1 MEQFFVYM
9 AKASGLIALFY
20 AAYHIFLRKETF
32 FVSNRWFLL
41 SGLGTALAL
50 PFVFFKKIVWIDP
63 APQQEIQVIDVS
75 RLLQLQDNTQQVAP
89 PPVSFSW
96 PNVVLGIYIAAVI
109 FLIIKLLFNFISLR
123 RIIKKQTIIKE
134 GQYKLIDTPRVNAP
148 FSFFNY
154 IVYNSALLQPNELE
168 SIISHE
174 KVHSRQ
180 YHSADMLIGQL
191 TAIFFWFNPFAWL
204 YKSSISQNLEFIA
217 DAVATKQIS
226 DSTAYQKTMLKITL
240 QPEYISI
247 TNHFYQSLIKKRI
260 VMLNKK
266 KSGKVNSWKYAIV
279 LPVLIAFMML
289 FQIRVIAQ
297 EKSTDK
303 AIEEVSDE
311 KFKMA
316 LEITKDATDKELEK
330 VKELFKKEFGSEVAF
345 SNITRNSNNEIT
357 AIKVTVNDGNQS
369 KVYQTN
375 STQPINRFEIAIES
389 NDDTGNKIAFNALP
403 VNDQYQNYANTYYQ
417 DEPDMTAP
425 PAPPAPPAPMAPMAP
440 NSMMAPPAPPTPPA
454 ARGTIYNSP
463 SQQNGLQIINSDNKD
478 VLVIVNGVKQQK
490 GSTVTIPQGQIVS
503 NINVITGK
511 EAKKKY
517 GKEAKDGVL
526 VVTTQTG
533 GSYAVKMPKG
543 MVLDMDMIQDFS
555 IDPISMMDMEALAQL
570 DGEMAKRMEEQMKRV
585 EEMSQAEKIR
595 MKEQMERG
603 LVQLQRG
610 EAQIARDM
618 ERAEQRKLQMEERR
632 TEILARKEELKENA
646 EERREEL
653 KKRLEE
659 RKKHFE
665 ERRGHIDK
673 MKAEQE
679 KEMAEQ
685 RKQLE
690 EVKKDMEE
698 ARKEI
703 QEARKLMQEELE
715 KINTE
720 KE

>member
-1 MEQFFVYM
+1 MEQFFTYM
-9 AKASGLIALFY
+9 IKASGLIALFY

-50 PFVFFKKIVWIDP
+50 PLVFFKKIVWIDP
-63 APQQEIQVIDVS
+63 APQEEMQVIDVS
-75 RLLQLQDNTQQVAP
+75 QLLQLQDNTQQTTP

-96 PNVVLGIYIAAVI
+96 PNVVLGIYIAAVL
-109 FLIIKLLFNFISLR
+109 FLMIKLLFNFISLR
-123 RIIKKQTIIKE
+123 RIIKNQTIIKE
-134 GQYKLIDTPRVNAP
+134 GPYKLIDTPRVNAP
-148 FSFFNY
+148 FSFFSY

-168 SIISHE
+168 SIICHE

-297 EKSTDK
+297 EKSSDK
-303 AIEEVSDE
+303 AVEEVSYE

-330 VKELFKKEFGSEVAF
+330 VKELFKKEFDAEVTF

-389 NDDTGNKIAFNALP
+389 SEDTGNKIAFNALP
-403 VNDQYQNYANTYYQ
+403 VNDQYQNYANSYYE
-417 DEPDMTAP
+417 DEPDMMAP
-425 PAPPAPPAPMAPMAP
+425 PAPMAP
-440 NSMMAPPAPPTPPA
+440 NSMMAPPAPPAPPVAPGIGYRTPA
-454 ARGTIYNSP
+454 S
-463 SQQNGLQIINSDNKD
+463 QNGLQIINSDNKD

-517 GKEAKDGVL
+517 GREAKDGVL
-526 VVTTQTG
+526 EVTTQA
-533 GSYAVKMPKG
+533 GSNFAIKMPKG
-543 MVLDMDMIQDFS
+543 IVLDMDMIQDFS
-555 IDPISMMDMEALAQL
+555 IDPMSMMDMEALAQL
-570 DGEMAKRMEEQMKRV
+570 DGEMAKRVEEQMKRV
-585 EEMSQAEKIR
+585 EEMSQADKMR
-595 MKEQMERG
+595 MKEQIERG
-603 LVQLQRG
+603 LVQLKRG

-618 ERAEQRKLQMEERR
+618 ERIEERR
-632 TEILARKEELKENA
+632 AQIEERRVEIMSRKSELKENA

-698 ARKEI
+698 ARKDI
-703 QEARKLMQEELE
+703 QESRRLMQEELE
-715 KINTE
+715 NINTE

>member
-1 MEQFFVYM
+1 MEQFFTYM
-9 AKASGLIALFY
+9 IKASGLIALFY

-50 PFVFFKKIVWIDP
+50 PLVFFKKIVWIDP
-63 APQQEIQVIDVS
+63 APQQEMQVIDVS
-75 RLLQLQDNTQQVAP
+75 QLLQLQDNTQQVTP
-89 PPVSFSW
+89 SPVSFSW
-96 PNVVLGIYIAAVI
+96 PNVVLGIYIAAVL
-109 FLIIKLLFNFISLR
+109 FLMIKLLFNFISLR
-123 RIIKKQTIIKE
+123 QIIKNQTVTKE

-154 IVYNSALLQPNELE
+154 IVYNSALLQSNELE
-168 SIISHE
+168 SIICHE

-191 TAIFFWFNPFAWL
+191 IAIFFWFNPFAWL

-279 LPVLIAFMML
+279 LPVLIAFMVL

-303 AIEEVSDE
+303 AIEEVSYE

-316 LEITKDATDKELEK
+316 LEITKDATDAELEK
-330 VKELFKKEFGSEVAF
+330 IKELFKKEFGANVTF
-345 SNITRNSNNEIT
+345 SNLTRNSNNEIT

-389 NDDTGNKIAFNALP
+389 NEDTGNKIAFNALP
-403 VNDQYQNYANTYYQ
+403 VNDQYQNYANSYYQ
-417 DEPDMTAP
+417 DEPDMMAPPTPPAPMTPNSMIAP
-425 PAPPAPPAPMAPMAP
+425 PAPPAPPAAPGM
-440 NSMMAPPAPPTPPA
+440 SY
-454 ARGTIYNSP
+454 ISP
-463 SQQNGLQIINSDNKD
+463 SPQNGLQIINSDNKD

-517 GKEAKDGVL
+517 DKEAKDGVL
-526 VVTTQTG
+526 VVTTQSG
-533 GSYAVKMPKG
+533 GGYSIKMPKG

-570 DGEMAKRMEEQMKRV
+570 DGEMAKRVEEQMKRV
-585 EEMSQAEKIR
+585 EEMSQADKIR
-595 MKEQMERG
+595 MKEQIERG
-603 LVQLQRG
+603 LVQLKRS

-618 ERAEQRKLQMEERR
+618 ERAEQRRLQMEERR

-646 EERREEL
+646 EEKREEL

-665 ERRGHIDK
+665 ERGGAIDK
-673 MKAEQE
+673 MKAEQQ
-679 KEMAEQ
+679 KEIAEQ
-685 RKQLE
+685 RKE
-690 EVKKDMEE
+690 MEE
-698 ARKEI
+698 MKKEMEIARKEI
-703 QEARKLMQEELE
+703 EESRKLLKEELE

-720 KE
+720 KEE

>member
-1 MEQFFVYM
+1 MEQFFTYM
-9 AKASGLIALFY
+9 IKASGLIALFY

-50 PFVFFKKIVWIDP
+50 PFVFFKKVVWIDP
-63 APQQEIQVIDVS
+63 VPQQEVQVIDVS
-75 RLLQLQDNTQQVAP
+75 QLLQLQDNTQQLAP
-89 PPVSFSW
+89 SSVSFSL
-96 PNVVLGIYIAAVI
+96 PNVILGIYMAAVS
-109 FLIIKLLFNFISLR
+109 FLIIRLLLNFLSLR
-123 RIIKKQTIIKE
+123 RIIKNQTIIKE
-134 GQYKLIDTPRVNAP
+134 GRYKLIDTPRVNAP

-154 IVYNSALLQPNELE
+154 IVYNSAVLQPNELE

-303 AIEEVSDE
+303 AVEEVSYE

-330 VKELFKKEFGSEVAF
+330 VKDLFKKEFDAEVTF

-357 AIKVTVNDGNQS
+357 AIKVTVNNGSQS

-389 NDDTGNKIAFNALP
+389 DENTGNKIAFNTLP
-403 VNDQYQNYANTYYQ
+403 VNDQYQNYANSYYQ
-417 DEPDMTAP
+417 DEPDITAP
-425 PAPPAPPAPMAPMAP
+425 PAPPAPPAAPGISYG
-440 NSMMAPPAPPTPPA
+440 N
-454 ARGTIYNSP
+454 P
-463 SQQNGLQIINSDNKD
+463 SSQNGLQIINSANKD

-517 GKEAKDGVL
+517 GREAKDGVL
-526 VVTTQTG
+526 EVTTQTG
-533 GSYAVKMPKG
+533 GSYVVKMPKG
-543 MVLDMDMIQDFS
+543 VILDMDMIQDFN
-555 IDPISMMDMEALAQL
+555 IDPISMMDIEAVAQL
-570 DGEMAKRMEEQMKRV
+570 DGEMAKRVEEQMKRV
-585 EEMSQAEKIR
+585 EEMSEANRSR
-595 MKEQMERG
+595 MKAEIERG
-603 LVQLQRG
+603 IVQLQRG
-610 EAQIARDM
+610 EAQMARDK
-618 ERAEQRKLQMEERR
+618 ERIERR
-632 TEILARKEELKENA
+632 MIQIEERKEELKERLEN
-646 EERREEL
+646 RRE
-653 KKRLEE
+653 RIIE
-659 RKKHFE
+659 RN
-665 ERRGHIDK
+665 GDIDK
-673 MKAEQE
+673 MKAEQRKQIAE
-679 KEMAEQ
+679 ERKQMQEIRKEM
-685 RKQLE
+685 E
-690 EVKKDMEE
+690 ES
-698 ARKEI
+698 RKEI

-715 KINTE
+715 KINNE

>member
-1 MEQFFVYM
+1 MEQFFTYM
-9 AKASGLIALFY
+9 IKASGLIALFY

-50 PFVFFKKIVWIDP
+50 PFVFFKKVVWIDP
-63 APQQEIQVIDVS
+63 VPQQEVQVIDVS
-75 RLLQLQDNTQQVAP
+75 QLLQLQDNTQQLAP
-89 PPVSFSW
+89 SSVSFSL
-96 PNVVLGIYIAAVI
+96 PNVILGIYMAAVS
-109 FLIIKLLFNFISLR
+109 FLIIRLLLNFLSLR
-123 RIIKKQTIIKE
+123 RIIKNQTIIKE
-134 GQYKLIDTPRVNAP
+134 GRYKLIDTPRVNAP

-154 IVYNSALLQPNELE
+154 IVYNSAVLQPNELE

-303 AIEEVSDE
+303 AVEEVSYE

-330 VKELFKKEFGSEVAF
+330 VKDLFKKEFDAEVTF

-357 AIKVTVNDGNQS
+357 AIKVTVNNGSQS

-389 NDDTGNKIAFNALP
+389 DENTGNKIAFNTLP
-403 VNDQYQNYANTYYQ
+403 VNDQYQNYANSYYQ

-425 PAPPAPPAPMAPMAP
+425 PAPPAPPAPIAP
-440 NSMMAPPAPPTPPA
+440 NSMIAPPAPPA
-454 ARGTIYNSP
+454 APGISYGNP
-463 SQQNGLQIINSDNKD
+463 SSQNGLQIINSANKD

-511 EAKKKY
+511 KAKKKY
-517 GKEAKDGVL
+517 GREAKDGVL
-526 VVTTQTG
+526 EVTTQTG
-533 GSYAVKMPKG
+533 GSYVVKMPKG
-543 MVLDMDMIQDFS
+543 VILDMDMIQDFN
-555 IDPISMMDMEALAQL
+555 IDPISMMDIEAVAQL
-570 DGEMAKRMEEQMKRV
+570 DGEMAKRVEEQMKCV
-585 EEMSQAEKIR
+585 EEMSEANRSR
-595 MKEQMERG
+595 MKAEIERG
-603 LVQLQRG
+603 IVQLQRG
-610 EAQIARDM
+610 EAQMARDK
-618 ERAEQRKLQMEERR
+618 ERIERR
-632 TEILARKEELKENA
+632 MIQIEERKEELKERLEN
-646 EERREEL
+646 RRE
-653 KKRLEE
+653 RIIE
-659 RKKHFE
+659 RN
-665 ERRGHIDK
+665 GDIDK
-673 MKAEQE
+673 MKAEQRKQIAE
-679 KEMAEQ
+679 ERKQMQEIRKEM
-685 RKQLE
+685 E
-690 EVKKDMEE
+690 ES
-698 ARKEI
+698 RKEI

-715 KINTE
+715 KINNE

>member
-1 MEQFFVYM
+1 MEQFFTYM
-9 AKASGLIALFY
+9 IKASGLITLFY

-32 FVSNRWFLL
+32 FISNRWFLL
-41 SGLGTALAL
+41 SGLGTALVL

-63 APQQEIQVIDVS
+63 TPQQEVQVIDVS
-75 RLLQLQDNTQQVAP
+75 QLLQLQDNTQQVTP

-96 PNVVLGIYIAAVI
+96 PNVVLGIYIAAVL
-109 FLIIKLLFNFISLR
+109 FLMIKLLFNFISLR
-123 RIIKKQTIIKE
+123 RIIKNQTIIKE
-134 GQYKLIDTPRVNAP
+134 GRYKLIDTPRVNAP
-148 FSFFNY
+148 FSFFSY

-168 SIISHE
+168 SIICHE

-217 DAVATKQIS
+217 DAVATKQIN

-297 EKSTDK
+297 EKSSDK
-303 AIEEVSDE
+303 AVEEVSYE

-330 VKELFKKEFGSEVAF
+330 VKELFKKEFDAEVTF

-389 NDDTGNKIAFNALP
+389 SEDTGNKIAFNALP
-403 VNDQYQNYANTYYQ
+403 VNDQYQNYANSYYE
-417 DEPDMTAP
+417 DEPDMMAP
-425 PAPPAPPAPMAPMAP
+425 PEPQAPMAP
-440 NSMMAPPAPPTPPA
+440 NSMMAPPAPPAPPVAPGIGYRTPA
-454 ARGTIYNSP
+454 S
-463 SQQNGLQIINSDNKD
+463 QNGLQIINSDNKD

-503 NINVITGK
+503 NINVIAGK

-517 GKEAKDGVL
+517 GREAKDGVL
-526 VVTTQTG
+526 IVTTQAG
-533 GSYAVKMPKG
+533 GGYAVKMPKG
-543 MVLDMDMIQDFS
+543 IILDMDMIQDFS
-555 IDPISMMDMEALAQL
+555 IDPMSMMDMEALAQL
-570 DGEMAKRMEEQMKRV
+570 DGEMAKRVEEQMKRV
-585 EEMSQAEKIR
+585 EEMSQADKMR
-595 MKEQMERG
+595 MKEQIERG
-603 LVQLQRG
+603 LVQLKRG

-618 ERAEQRKLQMEERR
+618 ERIEERR
-632 TEILARKEELKENA
+632 AQIEERRVEIMSRKSELKENA

-698 ARKEI
+698 ARKDI
-703 QEARKLMQEELE
+703 QESRRLIQEELE
-715 KINTE
+715 NINTE

>member
-1 MEQFFVYM
+1 MEQFFTYM
-9 AKASGLIALFY
+9 IKASGLIALFY

-50 PFVFFKKIVWIDP
+50 PFVFFKKVVWIDP
-63 APQQEIQVIDVS
+63 VPQQEVQVIDVS
-75 RLLQLQDNTQQVAP
+75 QLLQLQDKTQQLAP
-89 PPVSFSW
+89 SSVSFSL
-96 PNVVLGIYIAAVI
+96 PNVILGIYMAAVS
-109 FLIIKLLFNFISLR
+109 FLIIRLLLNFLSLR
-123 RIIKKQTIIKE
+123 RIIKNQTIIKE
-134 GQYKLIDTPRVNAP
+134 GRYKLIDTPRVNAP

-154 IVYNSALLQPNELE
+154 IVYNSAVLQPNELE

-226 DSTAYQKTMLKITL
+226 DSMAYQKTMLKITL

-266 KSGKVNSWKYAIV
+266 KSGKVNSWKYTIV

-303 AIEEVSDE
+303 AVEEVSYE

-330 VKELFKKEFGSEVAF
+330 VKDLFKKEFDAEVTF

-357 AIKVTVNDGNQS
+357 AIKVTVNNGSQS

-389 NDDTGNKIAFNALP
+389 DENTGNKIAFNTLP
-403 VNDQYQNYANTYYQ
+403 VNDQYQNYVNSYYQ
-417 DEPDMTAP
+417 DEPDMMVP
-425 PAPPAPPAPMAPMAP
+425 PAPPAPPAPIAP
-440 NSMMAPPAPPTPPA
+440 NSMIAPPAPPA
-454 ARGTIYNSP
+454 APGISYGNP
-463 SQQNGLQIINSDNKD
+463 SSQNGLQIINSTNKD

-517 GKEAKDGVL
+517 GREAKDGVL
-526 VVTTQTG
+526 EVTTQTG
-533 GSYAVKMPKG
+533 GSYVVKMPKG
-543 MVLDMDMIQDFS
+543 VILDMDMIQDFN
-555 IDPISMMDMEALAQL
+555 IDPISMMDIEAVAQL
-570 DGEMAKRMEEQMKRV
+570 DGEMAKRVEEQMKRV
-585 EEMSQAEKIR
+585 EEMSEANRSR
-595 MKEQMERG
+595 MKVEIERG
-603 LVQLQRG
+603 IVQLQRG
-610 EAQIARDM
+610 EAQMARDK
-618 ERAEQRKLQMEERR
+618 ERIERR
-632 TEILARKEELKENA
+632 MIQIEERKEELKERLEN
-646 EERREEL
+646 RRE
-653 KKRLEE
+653 RIIE
-659 RKKHFE
+659 RN
-665 ERRGHIDK
+665 GDIDK
-673 MKAEQE
+673 MKAEQRKQIAE
-679 KEMAEQ
+679 ERKQMQEIRKEM
-685 RKQLE
+685 E
-690 EVKKDMEE
+690 ES
-698 ARKEI
+698 RKEI

-715 KINTE
+715 KINNE

>member
-9 AKASGLIALFY
+9 TKASGLIALFY

-50 PFVFFKKIVWIDP
+50 PLMFFKKIVWIDS
-63 APQQEIQVIDVS
+63 APQQEVQVIDVS
-75 RLLQLQDNTQQVAP
+75 QLLQLQDNTQQLAP
-89 PPVSFSW
+89 SPVSFSW
-96 PNVVLGIYIAAVI
+96 PNVILGIYMATVS
-109 FLIIKLLFNFISLR
+109 FLIIRLLFNFVSLR
-123 RIIKKQTIIKE
+123 RIIKNQTIIKE
-134 GQYKLIDTPRVNAP
+134 GRYKLIDTPRVNAA
-148 FSFFNY
+148 FSFLNY
-154 IVYNSALLQPNELE
+154 IVYNSAVLQPNELE

-303 AIEEVSDE
+303 AVEEVSYE

-330 VKELFKKEFGSEVAF
+330 VKDLFKKEFDAEVTF

-357 AIKVTVNDGNQS
+357 TIKATVNNGSQS

-389 NDDTGNKIAFNALP
+389 DENTGNKIAFNTLP
-403 VNDQYQNYANTYYQ
+403 VNDQYQNYANSYYQ
-417 DEPDMTAP
+417 DEPDMMVP
-425 PAPPAPPAPMAPMAP
+425 PAPPAPPAPIAP
-440 NSMMAPPAPPTPPA
+440 NSMIAPPAPPA
-454 ARGTIYNSP
+454 APGISYGNP
-463 SQQNGLQIINSDNKD
+463 SSQNGLQIINSANKD

-503 NINVITGK
+503 NINVFTGK

-517 GKEAKDGVL
+517 GREAKDGVL
-526 VVTTQTG
+526 EVTTQTG
-533 GSYAVKMPKG
+533 GSYVVKMPKG
-543 MVLDMDMIQDFS
+543 VILDMDMIQDFN
-555 IDPISMMDMEALAQL
+555 IDPISMMDIEAIAQL
-570 DGEMAKRMEEQMKRV
+570 DGEMAKRVEEQMKHV
-585 EEMSQAEKIR
+585 EEMSEANRSR
-595 MKEQMERG
+595 MKAEIERG
-603 LVQLQRG
+603 IVQLQRG
-610 EAQIARDM
+610 EAQMARDK
-618 ERAEQRKLQMEERR
+618 ERIERR
-632 TEILARKEELKENA
+632 MIQIEERKEELKERLEN
-646 EERREEL
+646 RRE
-653 KKRLEE
+653 RIIE
-659 RKKHFE
+659 RNDD
-665 ERRGHIDK
+665 IDK
-673 MKAEQE
+673 MKAEQRKQIAE
-679 KEMAEQ
+679 ERKQMQEIRKEM
-685 RKQLE
+685 E
-690 EVKKDMEE
+690 ES
-698 ARKEI
+698 RKEI

-715 KINTE
+715 KINNE